1 MNTILKSFIAA
12 AAIALTAGVACT
24 SSVEAQTAKY
34 RVAYLARAQA
44 DSFAAWLANSMV
56 SEAKKYPDITITVFD
71 GQSRNEVMQANIE
84 NAVQNKYDLTIIQ
97 PYDPEI
103 QIGPVKAAMAQGSK
117 FVATNPRFK
126 DDSVPSV
133 DANPYQ
139 QGAVN
144 AILAL
149 PQIPKNAQVVVL
161 MGPAGNPHS
170 LGRREAWQKE
180 FFDKRPD
187 VKILD
192 EQIANWNKDEALR
205 LMEDWIQAHP
215 KIDAVIS
222 MNDNMAA
229 GAIEAIKS
237 SGAKTYPFI
246 YGVDGTAEACLLIKD
261 GKMTSTSLQNANLLA
276 VKSMKLAHDLLIGE
290 KADLHQTIDADLIT
304 KDNVDKFIE
313 LHKSLGNI
321 K

>member
-1 MNTILKSFIAA
+1 
-12 AAIALTAGVACT
+12 
-24 SSVEAQTAKY
+24 
-34 RVAYLARAQA
+34 
-44 DSFAAWLANSMV
+44 
-56 SEAKKYPDITITVFD
+56 
-71 GQSRNEVMQANIE
+71 
-84 NAVQNKYDLTIIQ
+84 
-97 PYDPEI
+97 
-103 QIGPVKAAMAQGSK
+103 
-117 FVATNPRFK
+117 
-126 DDSVPSV
+126 
-133 DANPYQ
+133 
-139 QGAVN
+139 VN

-149 PQIPKNAQVVVL
+149 SQIPKDAQVVVL
-161 MGPAGNPHS
+161 MGPSGNPHS
-170 LGRREAWQKE
+170 LGRRLAWRKE

-187 VKILD
+187 VKNLD

-229 GAIEAIKS
+229 GAIEAIKG

-276 VKSMKLAHDLLIGE
+276 VKSMKLAHDMLTGV
-290 KADLHQTIDADLIT
+290 KADLHQTIDADLID

-313 LHKSLGNI
+313 LHKTLGNI